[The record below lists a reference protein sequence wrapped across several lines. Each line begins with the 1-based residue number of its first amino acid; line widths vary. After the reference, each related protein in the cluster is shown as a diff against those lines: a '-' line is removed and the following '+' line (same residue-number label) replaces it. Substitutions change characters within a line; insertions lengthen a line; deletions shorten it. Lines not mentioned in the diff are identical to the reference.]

1 VHSFFVH
8 LRCLAL
14 LPLLAVPPLAL
25 AAPAPGELPGF
36 DALDSIDARVQGC
49 VTCHG
54 RQGQGAANGNY
65 PRIAGKPPGYLYNQ
79 LVAFRDGTR
88 RYAPMNS
95 LLAYMPDAYLHEIAE
110 HFAQE
115 RPPFA
120 PANAATVDRERLE
133 RGRRIA
139 MEGDFHTGVP
149 PCVACHGVR
158 LTGMEPAIPGLAG
171 LRAAYITAQLARWRS
186 GERRAAT
193 PDCMKR
199 VADRL
204 DDDSVDAVAAWL
216 AAQPAPSNAQP
227 EAPDFGRMPYACGSM
242 AGSRP

>member
-1 VHSFFVH
+1 VQSFIAH
-8 LRCLAL
+8 LRRVAL
-14 LPLLAVPPLAL
+14 LPLLAVPPFAL
-25 AAPAPGELPGF
+25 AAPAPDELPGF
-36 DALDSIDARVQGC
+36 DTLDSVEARVQGC

-54 RQGQGAANGNY
+54 RNGQGASNGNY

-88 RYAPMNS
+88 RYAPMNY
-95 LLAYMPDAYLHEIAE
+95 LLAYMPDAYLHEIAD
-110 HFAQE
+110 HFAQQ

-120 PANAATVDRERLE
+120 QATPATTDRTQLE
-133 RGRRIA
+133 RGRRVA

-158 LTGMEPAIPGLAG
+158 LTGMTPAIPGLAG

-186 GERRAAT
+186 GERRAAA

-204 DDDSVDAVAAWL
+204 DDASVDAVAAWL
-216 AAQPAPSNAQP
+216 SAQPAPANPAP
-227 EAPDFGRMPYACGSM
+227 EAPDLARMPYACGSM
-242 AGSRP
+242 AEERQ